1 MKISG
6 ILIGRLIKKLL
17 MTAVL
22 VVIIAVS
29 LCACGSKADVS
40 KLLSFS
46 SGAPEYD
53 VELAFGGYK
62 YPMRLSLE
70 AEPAN
75 GGARNCRAKLCD
87 GVLDG
92 IEFLMSGGN
101 ISMKSGE
108 YEFALD
114 PKESPA
120 MYALF
125 GAFALDESDF
135 SGVVSDK
142 ESNTYTARFEND
154 AIYEIALDG
163 ESYAPLRMKIIAADA
178 EYDVFFGSGAPRSE
192 I

>member
-1 MKISG
+1 
-6 ILIGRLIKKLL
+6 
-17 MTAVL
+17 
-22 VVIIAVS
+22 
-29 LCACGSKADVS
+29 
-40 KLLSFS
+40 
-46 SGAPEYD
+46 
-53 VELAFGGYK
+53 
-62 YPMRLSLE
+62 
-70 AEPAN
+70 
-75 GGARNCRAKLCD
+75 
-87 GVLDG
+87 
-92 IEFLMSGGN
+92 
-101 ISMKSGE
+101 
-108 YEFALD
+108 
-114 PKESPA
+114 